1 MRENRLWWGA
11 NGKNKVPAK
20 KNFLSEIQQGM
31 MPMSLWHYQMAGTN
45 QDAKKESMALFG
57 KTPFDT
63 PKPEKL
69 ISIVLQIATNQ
80 GDLVL
85 DSFLGSGTTAAV
97 AHKMGRRYIGI
108 EMGEH
113 AYTHCKKRLDMVVSG
128 EDKGGISKAVKWENG
143 GGYRFYELA
152 PTLINKDEFGE
163 YIINP
168 DYSAD
173 MLAAAMALHE
183 GFTYEPDSSAF
194 WKQSHGNEK
203 SYLFVTTRHLNA
215 AFMDSIIGGM
225 EDDEYLVIACCSF
238 DKGMDKLNPHI
249 TVKKIP
255 QMLLE
260 RCEFDKADYNLNII
274 HPPVYDD
281 EEECDDEG

>member
-1 MRENRLWWGA
+1 
-11 NGKNKVPAK
+11 
-20 KNFLSEIQQGM
+20 
-31 MPMSLWHYQMAGTN
+31 
-45 QDAKKESMALFG
+45 
-57 KTPFDT
+57 
-63 PKPEKL
+63 
-69 ISIVLQIATNQ
+69 
-80 GDLVL
+80 
-85 DSFLGSGTTAAV
+85 
-97 AHKMGRRYIGI
+97 
-108 EMGEH
+108 
-113 AYTHCKKRLDMVVSG
+113 MV
-128 EDKGGISKAVKWENG
+128 EDKFGNPI
-143 GGYRFYELA
+143 
-152 PTLINKDEFGE
+152 INKE
-163 YIINP
+163 YN
-168 DYSAD
+168 AD

-203 SYLFVTTRHLNA
+203 SYLFVTTRHLNT
-215 AFMDSIIGGM
+215 AFMDSIIGDM
-225 EDDEYLVIACCSF
+225 EYLVIACCSF